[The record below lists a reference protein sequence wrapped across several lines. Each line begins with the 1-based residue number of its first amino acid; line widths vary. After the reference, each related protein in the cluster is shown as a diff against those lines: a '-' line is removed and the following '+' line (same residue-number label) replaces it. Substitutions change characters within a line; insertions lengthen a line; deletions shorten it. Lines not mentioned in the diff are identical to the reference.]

1 MKVIIDLHAVQGSQN
16 GMDHSATRDGYLEWG
31 DSNIQD
37 TVKVIDF
44 LAARFNALNFHMHS
58 YMHIC
63 IKDLSDVDKLY
74 CDIFNLIPH
83 MQKHSTCIKP
93 INLV

>member
-1 MKVIIDLHAVQGSQN
+1 MQFKVPKTAWITVQQEMAIWN
-16 GMDHSATRDGYLEWG
+16 GEIPTYRTL
-31 DSNIQD
+31 
-37 TVKVIDF
+37 KVTDF

-63 IKDLSDVDKLY
+63 IKDLSNVDMLY

-93 INLV
+93 INQV